1 MLQGFSLK
9 NFSVFASADLQFSPG
24 LNVIVGENGCGK
36 SHILKA
42 AYALMASSAT
52 EGSNPQSSVPTKSAL
67 QKTLAD
73 KLVKVLRPEALGR
86 LVKRKQGR
94 ERCQL
99 FLSFADAALNTKI
112 SFAPQSK
119 SEVQIDVLPEK
130 WVDTRPIFM
139 PTRELLGSYHWMYSL
154 YRTAHVD
161 IEENLIDLCDLL
173 GLPVLKKAPDAFSA
187 ELLESIETEM
197 GGKVILD
204 KNGRFYLE
212 ISGNGKLEMALLA
225 EGWRKLAMLARLLSN
240 GALVSG
246 STLFWDEPEANLN
259 PRLIKLVA
267 RVLHELSRNGVQ
279 VIAATHSLFM
289 LRELEILAAKD
300 DVAAENRR
308 FFALC
313 QNQGDVGVEQGSSI
327 DDLQTLVLLDEELE
341 QSDRYMQSE
350 V

>member
-1 MLQGFSLK
+1 MLDRVILK
-9 NFSVFASADLQFSPG
+9 NFSVFSQVELQLSPG

-36 SHILKA
+36 SHLLKGL
-42 AYALMASSAT
+42 YSVIGASAS
-52 EGSNPQSSVPTKSAL
+52 EGLNPQAPAPTKTLL
-67 QKTLAD
+67 QKAYAD
-73 KLVKVLRPEALGR
+73 KLVKVLRPESLGR
-86 LVKRKQGR
+86 LVKRRQGR
-94 ERCQL
+94 ERCQVA
-99 FLSFADAALNTKI
+99 LSFTRPELDTEF

-119 SEVQIDVLPEK
+119 SEVQIDTLPEA
-130 WVDTRPIFM
+130 WVDKRPIFM
-139 PTRELLGSYHWMYSL
+139 PTRELLGSYHWMYPL

-173 GLPVLKKAPDAFSA
+173 GGPVLKKAPDPYITA
-187 ELLESIETEM
+187 LLKALEKEM
-197 GGKVILD
+197 GGKVVLD

-212 ISGNGKLEMALLA
+212 VSGNGKLEMALVA

-240 GALVSG
+240 GSLVSG
-246 STLFWDEPEANLN
+246 SYLFWDEPEANLN

-267 RVLHELSRNGVQ
+267 WILHEISSNGVQ

-289 LRELEILAAKD
+289 LRELEILAGKD
-300 DVAAENRR
+300 DIAPQNRR

-313 QNQGDVGVEQGSSI
+313 KDGGDVAVEQGNSL

-341 QSDRYMQSE
+341 QSDRYLESE